1 MRVNNISVYAFR
13 YTRLRPVT
21 MSGGRDLGTADST
34 LVRLSTDEG
43 LEGWGEVCPLGP
55 AYMQSFVGG
64 ARAAIAEMAP
74 ALIGAD
80 PRQLDIFYGL
90 MDGSLMGH
98 SYAKSA
104 LDIAAWDLAG
114 KAAGLPISH
123 LLGGS
128 YRERFPLYCT
138 VSLGSPDAMAEDL
151 AELSRAGYRRFQVKV
166 GDDWRED
173 VRRVKACLAAA
184 GDAEML
190 IADANAGWSE
200 PDAVHF
206 AAAFG
211 GSGIYIEQPCAEL
224 EACAQVRMRSVCPFI
239 LDESVVSVDA
249 MFHART
255 MQALDGAVLK
265 LSRLGG
271 ITRVRAAR
279 DLVAQ
284 WGMRCTIED
293 AGGGDVVS
301 AAMAHCTAS
310 TRPAN
315 FLNGWLTN
323 INVKERLAINAP
335 SQRDGY
341 GFVPPGPGL
350 GIEID
355 VERLGQPVF
364 DYRSAQPQ
372 PATNR

>member
-1 MRVNNISVYAFR
+1 MRITHIAAYAFR
-13 YTRLRPVT
+13 YTRRRPVS

-34 LVRLSTDEG
+34 IVRLSTDEG
-43 LEGWGEVCPLGP
+43 LDGWGEVCPLGP

-80 PRQLDIFYGL
+80 PRQLDLFYDL
-90 MDGSLMGH
+90 MNAALMGH

-104 LDIAAWDLAG
+104 IDIAAWDLAG
-114 KAAGLPISH
+114 KAAGLPVSH

-128 YRERFPLYCT
+128 YRDRFPLYCT
-138 VSLGSPDAMAEDL
+138 VSLAGPDAMAEQL
-151 AELSRAGYRRFQVKV
+151 AEFAGEGYRRFQVKV

-173 VRRVKACLAAA
+173 VRRVKACVDAA
-184 GDAEML
+184 GEPEML

-211 GSGIYIEQPCAEL
+211 ASGIYIEQPCADL
-224 EACAQVRMRSVCPFI
+224 EACAQVSRRSACPFI
-239 LDESVVSVDA
+239 LDESAVSVDA
-249 MFHART
+249 LLRARAL
-255 MQALDGAVLK
+255 QAFDGVVLK

-271 ITRVRAAR
+271 ITRVRVAR
-279 DLVAQ
+279 ELVAE
-284 WGMRCTIED
+284 WGLRCTIED
-293 AGGGDVVS
+293 AGGGDVVA

-315 FLNGWLTN
+315 LLNGWLTN
-323 INVKERLAINAP
+323 INVREHVALDAP
-335 SQRDGY
+335 SHRDGY
-341 GFVPPGPGL
+341 GFVPSGPGL
-350 GIEID
+350 GIEVD
-355 VERLGQPVF
+355 VERLGKPI
-364 DYRSAQPQ
+364 YECGSAHPG
-372 PATNR
+372 